1 MEQINNLHQNT
12 ESTYEDDYVLITFT
26 KGWGEP
32 HCVLAGAT
40 GKAKAIC
47 VSSNFFSPRDI
58 LEAYEEV
65 LDAQTWGME
74 AEEVA
79 SHLQDC
85 KDWLIRTGCPAEE
98 LE

>member
-12 ESTYEDDYVLITFT
+12 ESIYEDDYVFITFT

-32 HCVLAGAT
+32 HCVLVGAT
-40 GKAKAIC
+40 GKSKAIC

-58 LEAYEEV
+58 LEAYVEV
-65 LDAQTWGME
+65 LDAKKWGMRPE
-74 AEEVA
+74 GVA
-79 SHLQDC
+79 AHLQDC
-85 KDWLIRTGCPAEE
+85 KDWLIRTGCSAEE